1 MTSRAVRDTAPFTFG
16 TKAETLA
23 RIGPH
28 LDKFVVPR
36 SYHFTL
42 RQWRDDPGTV
52 LNGLSRQFRDETV
65 IVRSSAHGEDGADSS
80 MAGQFESIANVSMAT
95 PGTVEAAIT
104 KVIASY
110 AHDGAA
116 EKPEDQVL
124 VQAMLNDVLMSG
136 VLFTQDLNT
145 GAPYYVIN
153 YDDET
158 GRTDTV
164 TSGGAYSNRTLVV
177 HRGSLDAVQSDRFQA
192 LLAATVELE

>member
-1 MTSRAVRDTAPFTFG
+1 RAGTFFEVIFRDTFQGAAMTSRAVRDTAPFTFG

-23 RIGPH
+23 RIEPH

-36 SYHFTL
+36 SHHFSL
-42 RQWRDDPGTV
+42 RQWRDDPGAV
-52 LNGLSRQFRDETV
+52 LSDLSRHFPDETV
-65 IVRSSAHGEDGADSS
+65 IVRSSAHGEDGVDNS
-80 MAGQFESIANVSMAT
+80 MAGRFESIANVSMAS
-95 PGTVEAAIT
+95 PGAVEAAIT
-104 KVIASY
+104 QVIASY
-110 AHDGAA
+110 DRDGAA
-116 EKPEDQVL
+116 GNPEDQIL
-124 VQAMLNDVLMSG
+124 VQSMLNDVLMSG

-177 HRGSLDAVQSDRFQA
+177 HR
-192 LLAATVELE
+192 